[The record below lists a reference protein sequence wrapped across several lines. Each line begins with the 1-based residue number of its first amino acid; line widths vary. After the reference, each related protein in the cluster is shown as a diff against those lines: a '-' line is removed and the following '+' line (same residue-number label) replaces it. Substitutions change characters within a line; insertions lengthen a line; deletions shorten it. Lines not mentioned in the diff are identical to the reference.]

1 MSLGPLQVMVVNFED
16 TNFTGEIEAE
26 LIRLEEIGTLRVL
39 DVIFVAKSLDGDIE
53 VIRTDDVHTGALSQ
67 ALLGMGDDSSG
78 GNGAATI
85 DDADVWYAADAIE
98 PGNAAGIM
106 VLEHRWAIP
115 LREAI
120 TGAGGTSVVTEW
132 VDEAEVASLGVA
144 LPTD

>member
-1 MSLGPLQVMVVNFED
+1 MVVNFED

-26 LIRLEEIGTLRVL
+26 LIRLEETETLRVL
-39 DVIFVAKSLDGDIE
+39 DLIFVAKSPDGEIE
-53 VIRTDDVHTGALSQ
+53 VIRTGDVHTGALSQ
-67 ALLGMGDDSSG
+67 AILGMGE
-78 GNGAATI
+78 GNGNPAATT
-85 DDADVWYAADAIE
+85 DDPDVWYAADAIE

-120 TGAGGTSVVTEW
+120 TRAGGTNVVTEW

-144 LPTD
+144 LPD

>member
-1 MSLGPLQVMVVNFED
+1 MVVNFED

-26 LIRLEEIGTLRVL
+26 LIRLEQTGILRVL

-53 VIRTDDVHTGALSQ
+53 IVRTDDVHTGALSQ
-67 ALLGMGDDSSG
+67 AILGLGEGESVSE
-78 GNGAATI
+78 ALAE
-85 DDADVWYAADAIE
+85 DADVWYAADAIE

-106 VLEHRWAIP
+106 VLEHRWSIP

-120 TGAGGTSVVTEW
+120 TAAGGTSVVTEW
-132 VDEAEVASLGVA
+132 VDEAEVAGLGVA

>member
-1 MSLGPLQVMVVNFED
+1 MVVNFED
-16 TNFTGEIEAE
+16 TNFTGAIEAE
-26 LIRLEEIGTLRVL
+26 LVRLEETGTLRVL
-39 DVIFVAKSLDGDIE
+39 DIIFVAKSVDGEIE
-53 VIRTDDVHTGALSQ
+53 VIRTSDVHTGVLSQ
-67 ALLGMGDDSSG
+67 ALLGLGDS
-78 GNGAATI
+78 AKPATATT

-120 TGAGGTSVVTEW
+120 ASAGGTNVVTEW

>member
-1 MSLGPLQVMVVNFED
+1 MVVNFED

-26 LIRLEEIGTLRVL
+26 LIRLEETGTLRVL
-39 DVIFVAKSLDGDIE
+39 DIIFVAKSLEGEIE
-53 VIRTDDVHTGALSQ
+53 VIRTDDVHTGVLTQ
-67 ALLGMGDDSSG
+67 ALLGMTDSAELQ
-78 GNGAATI
+78 AATT
-85 DDADVWYAADAIE
+85 DDADVWYAADAIA

-120 TGAGGTSVVTEW
+120 TKAGGKDVVTEW
-132 VDEAEVASLGVA
+132 VDEAEVTALGVA

>member
-1 MSLGPLQVMVVNFED
+1 MPLGPLQVMVVNFED

-26 LIRLEEIGTLRVL
+26 LIRLEENGTLRVL
-39 DVIFVAKSLDGDIE
+39 DVIFVAKSLEGEIE
-53 VIRTDDVHTGALSQ
+53 VIRTDDVHTGVLTQ
-67 ALLGMGDDSSG
+67 ALLGMTTPELE
-78 GNGAATI
+78 AATT

-120 TGAGGTSVVTEW
+120 AKAGGSNVVTEW
-132 VDEAEVASLGVA
+132 VDEAEVTRLGVA